1 MTENLFIH
9 MRAIRAVS
17 MRQQDRARRSIQ
29 DHMQII
35 AALEARHVEAA
46 ERLVRDHTLGL
57 AAHVEKYGVFAE

>member
-1 MTENLFIH
+1 

-17 MRQQDRARRSIQ
+17 MRQQDRAKRSIQ

-35 AALEARHVEAA
+35 AALEARDVEGA

-57 AAHVEKYGVFAE
+57 AAHVEKYFPE